1 MAENTFLQNA
11 KTAKNDEFYTQYE
24 DIEREINSYISYNK
38 DVFKGKTIFL
48 PCDDPEWSNFTKYF
62 AANFERFGIKKL
74 ISTSY
79 AKSSGNQQISLFELN
94 SPVYDED
101 KHNNNGK
108 LFVLEKDTNNSG
120 RIDHED
126 IEFTYLQGDGDF
138 RSPEVTKLRDEAD
151 IIITNPPFSLFREF
165 LTWILEN
172 NKQFLIIGNINCLTY
187 NEVFPRIQS
196 NSIWLGTGMGRWIS
210 GFIVPNSYELY
221 GTEAYVDSEG
231 NRIVATNNCLWL
243 TNLEHGKR
251 HDILPLSTMAENLKY
266 NKTLKN
272 RLQKKFGDNT
282 KYPVYDNFDAID
294 VPFTEA
300 IPSDYSG
307 MMGVPIT
314 FLDKY
319 NPEQFEIVG
328 NSGDLAQPVFID
340 GHKKS
345 GRFYINN
352 IRMYDRI
359 VIKKRSE

>member
-1 MAENTFLQNA
+1 M
-11 KTAKNDEFYTQYE
+11 
-24 DIEREINSYISYNK
+24 
-38 DVFKGKTIFL
+38 L

-79 AKSSGNQQISLFELN
+79 AKSSGNQQISIFELN
-94 SPVYDED
+94 SPIYDED

-108 LFVLEKDTNNSG
+108 LFILERDVNNSG
-120 RIDHED
+120 RIDYED
-126 IEFTYLQGDGDF
+126 IEFTYLNGDGDF
-138 RSPEVTKLRDEAD
+138 RSPEVTELCDEAD

-165 LTWILEN
+165 LSWILEK

-187 NEVFPRIQS
+187 NEVFPKIQS

-210 GFIVPNSYELY
+210 GFIVPSSYELY
-221 GTEAYVDSEG
+221 GTEAYIDSEG

-251 HDILPLSTMAENLKY
+251 HDVMPLSTMAENLKY

-272 RLQKKFGDNT
+272 RLQKKFGDST

-300 IPSDYSG
+300 IPRDYSG

-319 NPEQFEIVG
+319 NPEQFEIIG
-328 NSGDLAQPVFID
+328 NSGDLARPVIID